1 MRLNFSGADSDDIRE
16 GVKRIGKVV
25 REQIALYGTFTGR
38 PPAGEQEKPARKD
51 KRTGEGTDRL
61 AEVVRLPER
70 ARERRAQ

>member
-1 MRLNFSGADSDDIRE
+1 MRLNFSGADSDSIRE

-38 PPAGEQEKPARKD
+38 PADHDQDRPKKD
-51 KRTGEGTDRL
+51 RPSVETRDGL